1 VGRAKTKGVRGR
13 QRGSVAGST
22 GRRVGRR
29 DKDKLAIHGGT
40 PVRTKPFPQ
49 RRPFDQREIKAATA
63 AIRSQNLFWSGG
75 KYVVAFEKKFPG
87 YYGQKYG
94 VAATS
99 GTAAIHLAVG
109 AINPN
114 PGDEIITAPITDLGS
129 VVPILLQNA
138 IPVFADA
145 DPATM
150 NMTPETVEAKITQR
164 TRAIIAVHLFGNAC
178 EIDAIR
184 RIARRHRIPLIEDCS
199 QAHATRYKG
208 KYLGTFGDIAAFSMQ
223 QSKHMTTGDG
233 GIAISNNARYG
244 KRMKAFQDK
253 GWPYLRFGRRA
264 YRFLAPNYRFNELQA
279 AVALEQLKKV
289 RSVARRRQRLGTLL
303 SKLIAGAPG
312 VLPPAVTPGSEHTY
326 WLYPL
331 RIVGGPAKR
340 FCKVLAAEG
349 VGAWANYIGVP
360 IFLCAETL
368 THKNTYGDS
377 HCPFTCPSAGREY
390 EYVDGMCPGAEEGL
404 KHVAPIALHE
414 HYTERD
420 IRDTA
425 RAICKVAQALYGG

>member
-1 VGRAKTKGVRGR
+1 MGKTRTKTVRG
-13 QRGSVAGST
+13 
-22 GRRVGRR
+22 
-29 DKDKLAIHGGT
+29 DKDKLAIRGGRS
-40 PVRTKPFPQ
+40 VRTRPFPQ
-49 RRPFDQREIKAATA
+49 RRPFDGREVKAATA

-75 KYVVAFEKKFPG
+75 KYVVEFEKKFPAF
-87 YYGQKYG
+87 YGMKYG

-138 IPVFADA
+138 IPVFADV

-150 NMTPETVEAKITQR
+150 NMLPEDVEAKITKR
-164 TRAIIAVHLFGNAC
+164 TRAILVVHLFGNAC
-178 EIDAIR
+178 DIEAMVK
-184 RIARRHRIPLIEDCS
+184 IARRHKLPLIEDCS

-208 KYLGTFGDIAAFSMQ
+208 KYLGTFGDIATFSMQ

-233 GIAISNNARYG
+233 GIAITNNALYG

-264 YRFLAPNYRFNELQA
+264 YKFLSPNYRFNELQA

-289 RSVARRRQRLGTLL
+289 RAVARRRHKLGTLL
-303 SKLIAGAPG
+303 SKLIADAPG
-312 VLPPAVTPGSEHTY
+312 VLPAAVTPGSEHSY

-331 RIVGGPAKR
+331 RIVGGSVKR
-340 FCKVLAAEG
+340 FCKALEAEG
-349 VGAWANYIGVP
+349 VWAWANYIGVP
-360 IFLCAETL
+360 IFMCAETL
-368 THKNTYGDS
+368 THKNTYGNS
-377 HCPFTCPSAGREY
+377 QCPFTCPAASRQY

-404 KHVAPIALHE
+404 KHVATLGLHE
-414 HYTERD
+414 DYTERD
-420 IRDTA
+420 VRDVA
-425 RAICKVAQALYGG
+425 RAIRKVATALYR